1 MATNQFDYIVILN
14 QSNTTSY
21 LLFVGIYDQYLK
33 VKKLFIIIFFSSKCK
48 AYVIQYWYSING
60 KLWSLNPFSLETVF
74 IRQNLTSV
82 DVKFCRIKT
91 ALTLKELKC
100 YRLGRP
106 ITSGIQ
112 MNR

>member
-60 KLWSLNPFSLETVF
+60 KLWSLNRFQPGDRIYTSESD
-74 IRQNLTSV
+74 ICRRQILSYKNGSHTE
-82 DVKFCRIKT
+82 RIKI
-91 ALTLKELKC
+91 L
-100 YRLGRP
+100 
-106 ITSGIQ
+106 
-112 MNR
+112 